1 MDLRKIW
8 RKIVH
13 RRWFPAAVIAVIACL
28 VLAVFTGASGQDSI
42 VSRTLGNALLPAERA
57 ITHAA
62 VRAADSYNKYFKY
75 DELAEENEAL
85 KQQVADL
92 TAQLDEAQSALSEN
106 KELKDMLGVA
116 ERNTEFS
123 YEAAE
128 VVGRTL
134 DEWSSALTIDAGS
147 AEGLEQYDC
156 VVTAKGMVGY
166 ISELSEH
173 SAQVTTVIDSNMS
186 AGALMTRTGV
196 VGVAEGNY
204 QLMSDGKLQVS
215 YLSKDA
221 DIVVG
226 DTVQTSGTGGLFP
239 KGLTIGTV
247 ESVQTESDG
256 MSNYAVIAPAVDLS
270 SLTHVYIITEIT
282 TTSE

>member
-1 MDLRKIW
+1 MRKIW
-8 RKIVH
+8 KKIVH
-13 RRWFPAAVIAVIACL
+13 KRWFPAAVLAVIVCL
-28 VLAVFTGASGQDSI
+28 VLAVFTGVTGQDSM
-42 VSRTLGNALLPAERA
+42 VSRILGNALLPAERA

-62 VRAADSYNKYFKY
+62 VKTADTYNKYFNY
-75 DELAEENEAL
+75 DELAAENEEL

-92 TAQLDEAQSALSEN
+92 TAQLEKAQSALSEN
-106 KELKDMLGVA
+106 AELKEMLGVA

-134 DEWSSALTIDAGS
+134 DEWSTILTIDAGS
-147 AEGLEQYDC
+147 AEGLEKYDC

-196 VGVAEGNY
+196 IGVAQGNY
-204 QLMSDGKLQVS
+204 QLMSNGKLKVS

-221 DIVVG
+221 DVVVG

-239 KGLTIGTV
+239 KGLAIGTV

-256 MSNYAVIAPAVDLS
+256 MSNYAVITPMVDIS
-270 SLTHVYIITEIT
+270 SLTNVYIITEIK